1 MLELKA
7 PMSGKSIPMAQVPDE
22 TFATDVMGKGVA
34 VDPADGLVVAPC
46 DGVVTAIATTLHAV
60 CLAAAG
66 DVEILLHIGI
76 DTVNLKGKG
85 FTCYVQKG
93 QQVKQ
98 GEKLMKLDLK
108 RCRKANLSPISPM
121 VVIDPENYE
130 LEYTC
135 GDCIAGKTTLITVR

>member
-7 PMSGKSIPMAQVPDE
+7 PMSGNSIPMAQVPDE

-34 VDPADGLVVAPC
+34 VDPVDGLVVAPC
-46 DGVVTAIATTLHAV
+46 DGVITAIATTMHAV

-76 DTVNLKGKG
+76 DTVDLAGKG

-98 GEKLMKLDLK
+98 GERLMKLDLK

-135 GDCIAGKTTLITVR
+135 GDCIAGKTTLIVVR